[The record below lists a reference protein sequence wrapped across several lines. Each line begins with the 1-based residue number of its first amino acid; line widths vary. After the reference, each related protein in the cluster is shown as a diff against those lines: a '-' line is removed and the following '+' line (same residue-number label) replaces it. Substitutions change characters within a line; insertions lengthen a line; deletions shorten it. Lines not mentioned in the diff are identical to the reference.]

1 MYQRD
6 GWSLEKG
13 TVTSPV
19 NITVNVPSMQCLVA
33 LVGRRHGFNFVL
45 YNNLT
50 SATQPF
56 FMKAYNLTYYQ
67 VFPGAVVQ
75 SGWITFEGPFGFDY
89 YDLFPELPDGLD
101 VQLDLTSQWVID
113 RHPFIVGIFMPISL
127 WTNGVPMVSNE
138 FYANSFSSNLINFEF

>member
-1 MYQRD
+1 MFQND

-50 SATQPF
+50 SAVYPF
-56 FMKAYNLTYYQ
+56 VMKAYNLTYYQ
-67 VFPGAVVQ
+67 VFPGAIVQ
-75 SGWITFEGPFGFDY
+75 SGWITFEGPFDFDY
-89 YDLFPELPDGLD
+89 YDVFPELPEGLD
-101 VQLDLTSQWVID
+101 VQLDPEPKWVIN
-113 RHPFIVGIFMPISL
+113 RYPFIVGIFMPISL
-127 WTNGVPMVSNE
+127 WDSGVPMVSNE